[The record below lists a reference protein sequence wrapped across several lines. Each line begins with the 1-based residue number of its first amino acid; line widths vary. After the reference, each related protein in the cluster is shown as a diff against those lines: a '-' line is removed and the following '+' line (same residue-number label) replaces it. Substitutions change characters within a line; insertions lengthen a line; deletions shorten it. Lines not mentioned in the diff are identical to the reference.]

1 MKKLG
6 LTIAMIFVS
15 AQILSANNHIKIKQT
30 QLTTDTLKKDGIDP
44 ICKMKV
50 KAGNTKT
57 VVFKKITYGFCSDGC
72 KKTFVANPKKY
83 IKK

>member
-6 LTIAMIFVS
+6 LTLVSVCAFV
-15 AQILSANNHIKIKQT
+15 QILSANHYTELKQT
-30 QLTTDTLKKDGIDP
+30 KLATDTLKVDGIDP
-44 ICKMKV
+44 VCKMKV
-50 KAGNTKT
+50 KAGNTET
-57 VVFKKITYGFCSDGC
+57 VVYNKITYGFCSESC

>member
-6 LTIAMIFVS
+6 LTILVVFAFV
-15 AQILSANNHIKIKQT
+15 QILKANYYTEIKQT
-30 QLTTDTLKKDGIDP
+30 MIADTLKTDGIDP
-44 ICKMKV
+44 VCKMKV

-57 VVFKKITYGFCSDGC
+57 VVFEKITYWFCSEGC
-72 KKTFVANPKKY
+72 KKSFVANPKKY